1 MGKKILSHLKYILQ
15 SMHCT
20 ALITTVLTFVFPAD
34 SLVKHSM
41 QLLQGTDFQ
50 CEVLHF
56 NHGEA
61 RSRAAIHHPG

>member
-1 MGKKILSHLKYILQ
+1 
-15 SMHCT
+15 MHCT